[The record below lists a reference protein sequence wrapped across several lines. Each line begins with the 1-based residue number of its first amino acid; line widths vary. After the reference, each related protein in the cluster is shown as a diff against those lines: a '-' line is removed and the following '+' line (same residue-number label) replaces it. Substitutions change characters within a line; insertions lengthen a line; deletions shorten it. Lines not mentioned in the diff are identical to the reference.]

1 MTGIHQFPEDIRMAK
16 LPIGIQSFEDLR
28 ENGYLYVDKS
38 MYIRELSD
46 GGKTFFLSRPRR
58 FGKSLF
64 VTTLE
69 AYFRGRK
76 ELFQGL
82 AIGKA
87 EAQKPDEEQWIEY
100 PVMTFYLSGGA
111 YGAEGGLERRLA
123 YSLQMFEE
131 QYGIPHYEFCAED
144 LRAVLP
150 VWLTYCLQKGYEI
163 TGRQVVFLV
172 DEYDKPLL
180 DNLSVDDAQEKANH
194 RLMKDFFS
202 VLKDQDRYLKFV
214 FFTGVTKFSKV
225 SIFSDLN
232 QLKDISL
239 LPKYAAICGITESEL
254 DSNFEE
260 EIGALAKAQDLT
272 PGEARARLAQVYDGY
287 HFSDSPVGVYNPF
300 SLLNAFADGRFGR
313 YWFESGTPTFLVR
326 KLEESGIPV
335 QDFTDGVQA
344 TEAQLGNYRADDSFT
359 KIAVIPLL
367 YQTGYLTITGYDTEF
382 QEYTLSYP
390 NEEVKYGYLNSL
402 IPAVS
407 PGYGADPGP
416 FSASR
421 IVRCLRSNDL
431 EAVMQMLQALLASI
445 PYHEGKAPA
454 DEQQWRNVVYAV
466 FTVLGQYVRTEV
478 HSAGG
483 RSDCIVET
491 DRYIDIFEFKQD
503 KSAQEAL
510 QQIDDRRYAL
520 PYITDSRKIMKI
532 GANFSTEMKTLDEWK
547 IAQQDEK

>member
-1 MTGIHQFPEDIRMAK
+1 MPK
-16 LPIGIQSFEDLR
+16 LPIGIQSFAKLR
-28 ENGYLYVDKS
+28 EDGYVYADKT
-38 MYIRELSD
+38 MYISHLLD
-46 GGKTFFLSRPRR
+46 GGMVYFLSRPRR

-69 AYFRGRK
+69 AYFRGQK

-82 AIGKA
+82 AIEKA
-87 EAQKPDEEQWIEY
+87 EAQKPEDEQWIQH
-100 PVMTFYLSGGA
+100 PVITLYLSGGA
-111 YGAEGGLERRLA
+111 YGTDGGLESRLA
-123 YSLQMFEE
+123 YALEAFEE
-131 QYGIPHYEFCAED
+131 QCGLPHYQFDAKN

-150 VWLTYCLQKGYEI
+150 VWLAYCLQKGCEI

-180 DNLSVDDAQEKANH
+180 ENLSVNDVQEQANH
-194 RLMKDFFS
+194 RLLKDFFS
-202 VLKDQDRYLKFV
+202 VLKDEDRYLKFA

-260 EIGALAKAQDLT
+260 EIEDLANAQGLT
-272 PGEARARLAQVYDGY
+272 PEAARARLAQVYDGY
-287 HFSDSPVGVYNPF
+287 HFSDGPLGVYNPF
-300 SLLNAFADGRFGR
+300 SLLNAFSDGRFGR

-326 KLEESGIPV
+326 KLGESGIPV

-344 TEAQLGNYRADDSFT
+344 TEEQLGNYRADDSFT
-359 KIAVIPLL
+359 KINVIPLF
-367 YQTGYLTITGYDTEF
+367 YQTGYLTITGYDPEF

-402 IPAVS
+402 IPMVS
-407 PGYGADPGP
+407 PGYAAAPGP

-421 IVRCLRSNDL
+421 MVRCLRGNDL
-431 EAVMQMLQALLASI
+431 ETVMRMLQALLAGI

-454 DEQQWRNVVYAV
+454 DEQQWRNVIYAV

-478 HSAGG
+478 HSALG

-510 QQIDDRRYAL
+510 QQIDDRRYAM
-520 PYITDSRKIMKI
+520 PYAADGRKIMKI
-532 GANFSTEMKTLDEWK
+532 GANFRTEMKTLDEWK
-547 IAQQDEK
+547 IEEYV